1 MKYIFKLTII
11 LITFT
16 LVSYDQRYLLNKQFI
31 KPEQATLATRK
42 PGPPLSR
49 SALDRLAENIT
60 IEIVTP
66 SYLSQGGITPLGS
79 GVIIGRNRDTY
90 YVLTARHLF
99 DYQDYGYRIIIR
111 SKRPGEDLEVVLLD
125 ILYFYPDADLAVV
138 AFASRRQYTVA
149 KIGEPSELKK
159 DSQVYIGGWPG
170 VDNRDGFQFTPA
182 KVTNPRA
189 KDGDSL
195 AYEPTEAGEDVYPGM
210 SGGPV
215 LNEEGHLM
223 GIHVGLMELDG
234 DGEGVLVSAF
244 LREIREIREDVD
256 KALVRVTPDVVSA
269 PPRGKGDVGLRR
281 QRAAERRK
289 REEAERR
296 QREKMVEER
305 RKREEAERRSQ
316 ELEAEREKELEEA
329 EGRAKEEREAER
341 RQREQLEAERRKREE
356 AERRSQQLE
365 AEREKERQEA
375 EQRAKNERAA
385 ELQRQRDQERR
396 QEQEVILQQKGILSD
411 GDLVLPSDESV
422 YDEHTFEGT
431 GGQVVFITLE
441 SPSFDTY
448 LAVFSPTDEL
458 LEENDDVDKNNKN
471 SQLTITLPITGKY
484 RVIVNSYDK
493 TGRGEYDLRA
503 IQSGAPTGRTA
514 RTRAVEN
521 EISLASARGVDY
533 RKLRDLLA
541 AGRWREAD
549 LETDRVILKAARRY
563 SEGYLRR
570 SDAENFSCQDLRTID
585 KLWVKYSN
593 GNFGFSV
600 QKQIYQSLGGTK
612 EFDYEV
618 WRKFG
623 DKVGWR
629 KGGRWLFSEYTLER
643 GHLPTSAG
651 MYGGGLESILLGDWM
666 NSSFL
671 VWRPVDCNI

>member
-159 DSQVYIGGWPG
+159 NSQVYIGGWPG

-256 KALVRVTPDVVSA
+256 KALVRVTPDVVSP

-316 ELEAEREKELEEA
+316 ELEAEREKELQEA
-329 EGRAKEEREAER
+329 ERRAIEEREAER
-341 RQREQLEAERRKREE
+341 RQPEQLEAERRKHEE
-356 AERRSQQLE
+356 AEWRKLLLELE
-365 AEREKERQEA
+365 AERARLW
-375 EQRAKNERAA
+375 RARE
-385 ELQRQRDQERR
+385 ELQA
-396 QEQEVILQQKGILSD
+396 LQAQL
-411 GDLVLPSDESV
+411 DLP
-422 YDEHTFEGT
+422 
-431 GGQVVFITLE
+431 
-441 SPSFDTY
+441 
-448 LAVFSPTDEL
+448 
-458 LEENDDVDKNNKN
+458 
-471 SQLTITLPITGKY
+471 
-484 RVIVNSYDK
+484 
-493 TGRGEYDLRA
+493 
-503 IQSGAPTGRTA
+503 
-514 RTRAVEN
+514 
-521 EISLASARGVDY
+521 SARGVDY

-541 AGRWREAD
+541 AGRWKEAD
-549 LETDRVILKAARRY
+549 RETNRVILRASR
-563 SEGYLRR
+563 SESLQVRTNLV
-570 SDAENFSCQDLRTID
+570 ENFSCQDLRTID

-593 GNFGFSV
+593 GNFGLSV

-612 EFDYEV
+612 KYDHQV

-629 KGGRWLFSEYTLER
+629 KWGLWLDYNGLTFSKEHYR
-643 GHLPTSAG
+643 GHLPSVAG
-651 MYGGGLESILLGDWM
+651 LASGLKRVDWWFAWWTPLHDTLDTFGTTLVVDWVDHCVEGARLSSLGD
-666 NSSFL
+666 L
-671 VWRPVDCNI
+671 

>member
-111 SKRPGEDLEVVLLD
+111 SKRPGEDLEVVFLD

-159 DSQVYIGGWPG
+159 NSQVYIGGWPG

-234 DGEGVLVSAF
+234 DGKGLLVSAF
-244 LREIREIREDVD
+244 LREIREEVE
-256 KALVRVTPDVVSA
+256 KVLVRASPD
-269 PPRGKGDVGLRR
+269 
-281 QRAAERRK
+281 
-289 REEAERR
+289 
-296 QREKMVEER
+296 
-305 RKREEAERRSQ
+305 
-316 ELEAEREKELEEA
+316 
-329 EGRAKEEREAER
+329 
-341 RQREQLEAERRKREE
+341 
-356 AERRSQQLE
+356 
-365 AEREKERQEA
+365 
-375 EQRAKNERAA
+375 
-385 ELQRQRDQERR
+385 
-396 QEQEVILQQKGILSD
+396 
-411 GDLVLPSDESV
+411 
-422 YDEHTFEGT
+422 T
-431 GGQVVFITLE
+431 
-441 SPSFDTY
+441 
-448 LAVFSPTDEL
+448 
-458 LEENDDVDKNNKN
+458 
-471 SQLTITLPITGKY
+471 
-484 RVIVNSYDK
+484 
-493 TGRGEYDLRA
+493 
-503 IQSGAPTGRTA
+503 
-514 RTRAVEN
+514 
-521 EISLASARGVDY
+521 
-533 RKLRDLLA
+533 
-541 AGRWREAD
+541 
-549 LETDRVILKAARRY
+549 
-563 SEGYLRR
+563 
-570 SDAENFSCQDLRTID
+570 
-585 KLWVKYSN
+585 
-593 GNFGFSV
+593 
-600 QKQIYQSLGGTK
+600 
-612 EFDYEV
+612 
-618 WRKFG
+618 
-623 DKVGWR
+623 
-629 KGGRWLFSEYTLER
+629 
-643 GHLPTSAG
+643 
-651 MYGGGLESILLGDWM
+651 
-666 NSSFL
+666 
-671 VWRPVDCNI
+671 

>member
-159 DSQVYIGGWPG
+159 NSQVYIGGWPG

-189 KDGDSL
+189 KEGDSL
-195 AYEPTEAGEDVYPGM
+195 AYEPTETGEDVYPGM

-234 DGEGVLVSAF
+234 DGKGLLVSAF
-244 LREIREIREDVD
+244 LREIPEQVEEV
-256 KALVRVTPDVVSA
+256 LVRVTPDIVSA
-269 PPRGKGDVGLRR
+269 APTEKGDVELQR
-281 QRAAERRK
+281 QLAEERRK

-296 QREKMVEER
+296 LQELEAEREKDLEEAEQRAKLEQAAELERQREQLESER

-316 ELEAEREKELEEA
+316 ELEAEREKARKE
-329 EGRAKEEREAER
+329 RAKKERAAQLQRQREEKKRRRQEAER
-341 RQREQLEAERRKREE
+341 REQ
-356 AERRSQQLE
+356 
-365 AEREKERQEA
+365 
-375 EQRAKNERAA
+375 EQKAKK
-385 ELQRQRDQERR
+385 QRQ
-396 QEQEVILQQKGILSD
+396 
-411 GDLVLPSDESV
+411 
-422 YDEHTFEGT
+422 
-431 GGQVVFITLE
+431 
-441 SPSFDTY
+441 
-448 LAVFSPTDEL
+448 
-458 LEENDDVDKNNKN
+458 
-471 SQLTITLPITGKY
+471 
-484 RVIVNSYDK
+484 
-493 TGRGEYDLRA
+493 
-503 IQSGAPTGRTA
+503 
-514 RTRAVEN
+514 VEN

-541 AGRWREAD
+541 AGRWKEAD
-549 LETDRVILKAARRY
+549 LETDRVILKAARRET
-563 SEGYLRR
+563 EGYLRR

-600 QKQIYQSLGGTK
+600 QKQIYQSVGGTK
-612 EFDYEV
+612 EYDSKV

-629 KGGRWLFSEYTLER
+629 KGGQWLDYSELTFSKEHYR
-643 GHLPTSAG
+643 GHLPAARARYAALSLWVIRDTDG
-651 MYGGGLESILLGDWM
+651 
-666 NSSFL
+666 
-671 VWRPVDCNI
+671 

>member
-159 DSQVYIGGWPG
+159 NSQVYIGGWPG

-244 LREIREIREDVD
+244 LREIREDVD

-281 QRAAERRK
+281 QRAAERLQ

-375 EQRAKNERAA
+375 ERRVKDERAA
-385 ELQRQRDQERR
+385 ELQRQREELAEERRKREEAERRSQELEAEREKARKERAKKERAAQLQRQREEKKRRR
-396 QEQEVILQQKGILSD
+396 QEAERREQEQKAKK
-411 GDLVLPSDESV
+411 
-422 YDEHTFEGT
+422 
-431 GGQVVFITLE
+431 QR
-441 SPSFDTY
+441 
-448 LAVFSPTDEL
+448 
-458 LEENDDVDKNNKN
+458 
-471 SQLTITLPITGKY
+471 Q
-484 RVIVNSYDK
+484 
-493 TGRGEYDLRA
+493 
-503 IQSGAPTGRTA
+503 
-514 RTRAVEN
+514 VEN

-541 AGRWREAD
+541 AGRWKEAD
-549 LETDRVILKAARRY
+549 LETERAMLKVARRE
-563 SEGYLRR
+563 SEGWLRYE
-570 SDAENFSCQDLRTID
+570 DVENFSCQDLRTID

-600 QKQIYQSLGGTK
+600 QKQIYQSVGGTK
-612 EFDYEV
+612 EYDSKV

-629 KGGRWLFSEYTLER
+629 KGGQWLDYSELTFSKEHYR
-643 GHLPTSAG
+643 GHLP
-651 MYGGGLESILLGDWM
+651 GLPGWAIFSRRETFLLSCGD
-666 NSSFL
+666 L
-671 VWRPVDCNI
+671 

>member
-111 SKRPGEDLEVVLLD
+111 SKRPGEDLEVVHLD

-159 DSQVYIGGWPG
+159 NSQVYIGGWPG

-234 DGEGVLVSAF
+234 DGEGLLVSAF
-244 LREIREIREDVD
+244 LREIPEQVEEV
-256 KALVRVTPDVVSA
+256 LVRVTPDIVSA
-269 PPRGKGDVGLRR
+269 AATEKGDVELRR
-281 QRAAERRK
+281 QLAEERRK

-296 QREKMVEER
+296 LQELEAEREKELEEAEQRAKLEQAAELERQREQLESER

-316 ELEAEREKELEEA
+316 ELEAEREKARKE
-329 EGRAKEEREAER
+329 RAK
-341 RQREQLEAERRKREE
+341 K
-356 AERRSQQLE
+356 
-365 AEREKERQEA
+365 
-375 EQRAKNERAA
+375 ERAA
-385 ELQRQRDQERR
+385 ELQRD
-396 QEQEVILQQKGILSD
+396 S
-411 GDLVLPSDESV
+411 
-422 YDEHTFEGT
+422 
-431 GGQVVFITLE
+431 
-441 SPSFDTY
+441 
-448 LAVFSPTDEL
+448 
-458 LEENDDVDKNNKN
+458 
-471 SQLTITLPITGKY
+471 
-484 RVIVNSYDK
+484 
-493 TGRGEYDLRA
+493 
-503 IQSGAPTGRTA
+503 
-514 RTRAVEN
+514 
-521 EISLASARGVDY
+521 
-533 RKLRDLLA
+533 
-541 AGRWREAD
+541 
-549 LETDRVILKAARRY
+549 ILKVLGIRY
-563 SEGYLRR
+563 
-570 SDAENFSCQDLRTID
+570 
-585 KLWVKYSN
+585 
-593 GNFGFSV
+593 
-600 QKQIYQSLGGTK
+600 
-612 EFDYEV
+612 
-618 WRKFG
+618 
-623 DKVGWR
+623 
-629 KGGRWLFSEYTLER
+629 
-643 GHLPTSAG
+643 
-651 MYGGGLESILLGDWM
+651 
-666 NSSFL
+666 
-671 VWRPVDCNI
+671 

>member
-111 SKRPGEDLEVVLLD
+111 SKRPGEDLEVVHLD

-159 DSQVYIGGWPG
+159 NSQVYIGGWPG

-234 DGEGVLVSAF
+234 DGKGVLVSAF
-244 LREIREIREDVD
+244 LREIREDVD

-281 QRAAERRK
+281 QQAAERRK

-329 EGRAKEEREAER
+329 ERRAKEEREAERRQREQLEAERRKREEAERRLQQLEAEREKERQEAERRAKEEREAER

-365 AEREKERQEA
+365 
-375 EQRAKNERAA
+375 
-385 ELQRQRDQERR
+385 
-396 QEQEVILQQKGILSD
+396 
-411 GDLVLPSDESV
+411 
-422 YDEHTFEGT
+422 
-431 GGQVVFITLE
+431 
-441 SPSFDTY
+441 
-448 LAVFSPTDEL
+448 
-458 LEENDDVDKNNKN
+458 
-471 SQLTITLPITGKY
+471 
-484 RVIVNSYDK
+484 
-493 TGRGEYDLRA
+493 
-503 IQSGAPTGRTA
+503 
-514 RTRAVEN
+514 N

-549 LETDRVILKAARRY
+549 LETERVILKAARRE

-600 QKQIYQSLGGTK
+600 QKQIYQSVGGTK
-612 EFDYEV
+612 EYDYEV
-618 WRKFG
+618 WKKFG

-629 KGGRWLFSEYTLER
+629 KGGQWLNYSELTFSKEHYR
-643 GHLPTSAG
+643 GRLPRF
-651 MYGGGLESILLGDWM
+651 GGEIW
-666 NSSFL
+666 
-671 VWRPVDCNI
+671 VWRDWWKDSFSRVETCRL

>member
-159 DSQVYIGGWPG
+159 NSQVYIGGWPG

-256 KALVRVTPDVVSA
+256 KALVRVTPDVVSP

-305 RKREEAERRSQ
+305 RKR
-316 ELEAEREKELEEA
+316 
-329 EGRAKEEREAER
+329 
-341 RQREQLEAERRKREE
+341 
-356 AERRSQQLE
+356 
-365 AEREKERQEA
+365 KERQEA
-375 EQRAKNERAA
+375 EQRAKKERAA
-385 ELQRQRDQERR
+385 QLQRQREEKKRRR
-396 QEQEVILQQKGILSD
+396 QEAE
-411 GDLVLPSDESV
+411 
-422 YDEHTFEGT
+422 
-431 GGQVVFITLE
+431 
-441 SPSFDTY
+441 
-448 LAVFSPTDEL
+448 
-458 LEENDDVDKNNKN
+458 
-471 SQLTITLPITGKY
+471 
-484 RVIVNSYDK
+484 R
-493 TGRGEYDLRA
+493 
-503 IQSGAPTGRTA
+503 
-514 RTRAVEN
+514 
-521 EISLASARGVDY
+521 
-533 RKLRDLLA
+533 
-541 AGRWREAD
+541 RE
-549 LETDRVILKAARRY
+549 
-563 SEGYLRR
+563 
-570 SDAENFSCQDLRTID
+570 Q
-585 KLWVKYSN
+585 
-593 GNFGFSV
+593 
-600 QKQIYQSLGGTK
+600 
-612 EFDYEV
+612 
-618 WRKFG
+618 
-623 DKVGWR
+623 
-629 KGGRWLFSEYTLER
+629 
-643 GHLPTSAG
+643 
-651 MYGGGLESILLGDWM
+651 
-666 NSSFL
+666 
-671 VWRPVDCNI
+671 

>member
-234 DGEGVLVSAF
+234 DGKGLLVSAF
-244 LREIREIREDVD
+244 LREIPEQVEEV
-256 KALVRVTPDVVSA
+256 LVRVTPDIVSA
-269 PPRGKGDVGLRR
+269 APTEKGDVELQR
-281 QRAAERRK
+281 QLAEERRK

-296 QREKMVEER
+296 LQELEAEREKELEEAEQRAKLEQAAELERQREQLESER

-316 ELEAEREKELEEA
+316 ELEAEREKARKE
-329 EGRAKEEREAER
+329 RAKKERAAQLQRQREEKKRRRQEAER
-341 RQREQLEAERRKREE
+341 REE
-356 AERRSQQLE
+356 E
-365 AEREKERQEA
+365 EK
-375 EQRAKNERAA
+375 AKK
-385 ELQRQRDQERR
+385 QRQ
-396 QEQEVILQQKGILSD
+396 
-411 GDLVLPSDESV
+411 
-422 YDEHTFEGT
+422 
-431 GGQVVFITLE
+431 
-441 SPSFDTY
+441 
-448 LAVFSPTDEL
+448 
-458 LEENDDVDKNNKN
+458 
-471 SQLTITLPITGKY
+471 
-484 RVIVNSYDK
+484 
-493 TGRGEYDLRA
+493 
-503 IQSGAPTGRTA
+503 
-514 RTRAVEN
+514 VEN

-541 AGRWREAD
+541 AGRWKEAD
-549 LETDRVILKAARRY
+549 LETERAMLKVARRE
-563 SEGYLRR
+563 SEGWLRYE
-570 SDAENFSCQDLRTID
+570 DVENFSCQDLRTID

-600 QKQIYQSLGGTK
+600 QKQIYQSVGGTK
-612 EFDYEV
+612 EYDSKV
-618 WRKFG
+618 WRKFA

-629 KGGRWLFSEYTLER
+629 KGGQWLHYSELTFSKEHYW
-643 GHLPTSAG
+643 GHLPV
-651 MYGGGLESILLGDWM
+651 GGGLGSVYFDYLVTLPSLGVFLLSCGD
-666 NSSFL
+666 L
-671 VWRPVDCNI
+671 

>member
-1 MKYIFKLTII
+1 M
-11 LITFT
+11 
-16 LVSYDQRYLLNKQFI
+16 VLLQ
-31 KPEQATLATRK
+31 EVRGL
-42 PGPPLSR
+42 L
-49 SALDRLAENIT
+49 LAET
-60 IEIVTP
+60 
-66 SYLSQGGITPLGS
+66 GILT
-79 GVIIGRNRDTY
+79 
-90 YVLTARHLF
+90 YVLTAKHIF
-99 DYQDYGYRIIIR
+99 DYQDYGYRIISR
-111 SKRPGEDLEVVLLD
+111 SKRLGEDPEVVHLEV
-125 ILYFYPDADLAVV
+125 IYFYPDADLAVV

-159 DSQVYIGGWPG
+159 NSQVYIGGWPG

-244 LREIREIREDVD
+244 LREIREDVD

-296 QREKMVEER
+296 QREQLEAER

-329 EGRAKEEREAER
+329 ERRAKEEREAER

-356 AERRSQQLE
+356 AERRSQELE
-365 AEREKERQEA
+365 AEREKELEEA
-375 EQRAKNERAA
+375 EQKAKEERAA
-385 ELQRQRDQERR
+385 ELQRQREQEKRRRQQGERR
-396 QEQEVILQQKGILSD
+396 EREQIAKKQRQ
-411 GDLVLPSDESV
+411 
-422 YDEHTFEGT
+422 
-431 GGQVVFITLE
+431 
-441 SPSFDTY
+441 
-448 LAVFSPTDEL
+448 
-458 LEENDDVDKNNKN
+458 
-471 SQLTITLPITGKY
+471 
-484 RVIVNSYDK
+484 
-493 TGRGEYDLRA
+493 
-503 IQSGAPTGRTA
+503 
-514 RTRAVEN
+514 VEN

-541 AGRWREAD
+541 AGNWKEAD
-549 LETDRVILKAARRY
+549 KETGRVILKVAHRE
-563 SEGYLRR
+563 SEGYLRY
-570 SDAENFSCQDLRTID
+570 SDAKNFSCQDLGTID

-593 GNFGFSV
+593 TKFGFSV
-600 QKQIYQSLGGTK
+600 QKQIYQSFGGTK
-612 EFDYEV
+612 EYDYKV

-629 KGGRWLFSEYTLER
+629 QGRRWLEYGELTFSHQHYR
-643 GHLPTSAG
+643 GHLPCGICGVNFVVS
-651 MYGGGLESILLGDWM
+651 GGGVYCGKRVGM
-666 NSSFL
+666 GVQVNSSL
-671 VWRPVDCNI
+671 VRRLIDCDI